1 MLNLLYQEDYG
12 LLNGE
17 RNEVKK
23 GMRQKGIGHGGEELR
38 TLRITHFQT

>member
-23 GMRQKGIGHGGEELR
+23 GMRQKRIGHSGEELR